1 MFNHQTMK
9 PIAAIVLSLATLTG
23 CEKKGDTTAE
33 GPDPTPN
40 VAGLSPEMKAA
51 QLDLATEARKVI
63 PKMFETYVRQEN
75 SSDKDLIAAHARAKE
90 FADSGKFF
98 ADQTYLPGEIRT
110 WNQVLPIEAEK
121 IFEKMLVERGI
132 KIADGSDGR

>member
-1 MFNHQTMK
+1 
-9 PIAAIVLSLATLTG
+9 LTG
-23 CEKKGDTTAE
+23 CEKKGDKTAE

-40 VAGLSPEMKAA
+40 VAGWSPEMKAA

-98 ADQTYLPGEIRT
+98 ANESYLPGGIKT
-110 WNQVLPIEAEK
+110 WNNVLPREAE
-121 IFEKMLVERGI
+121 IAFEKMLSERGI
-132 KIADGSDGR
+132 KIGDGK